1 MARGQR
7 RVRLEH
13 SAVVTQINR
22 TIIGPTQWQASLM
35 ANVAVSVQLNK
46 PNVGK

>member
-35 ANVAVSVQLNK
+35 AVSVQLNK
-46 PNVGK
+46 SNVGK